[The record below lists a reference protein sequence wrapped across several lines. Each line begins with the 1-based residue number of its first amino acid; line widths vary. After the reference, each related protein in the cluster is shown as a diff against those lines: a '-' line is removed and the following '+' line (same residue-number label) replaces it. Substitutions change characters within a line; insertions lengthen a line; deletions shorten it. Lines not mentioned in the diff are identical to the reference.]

1 MDEEEEKVSNE
12 IENRKKLSPE
22 AKEKIVNSVFYNS
35 IFAIIMSVIVSI
47 INITYNKLALEA
59 FETYVKILQMFVA
72 VISIVLFEVA
82 YKKDTMKIGLFAIE
96 FLIFSIAI
104 LFVPYMYILQSNIK
118 FLIIVISAFLIYYV
132 VKSIASSLI
141 IRFKFLKENM
151 SDVKEIVKDEK
162 QGYLDEE
169 SHKTLKMRKLEDEN
183 KVKLK
188 KVKKLAEKEKDN

>member
-1 MDEEEEKVSNE
+1 
-12 IENRKKLSPE
+12 
-22 AKEKIVNSVFYNS
+22 
-35 IFAIIMSVIVSI
+35 
-47 INITYNKLALEA
+47 
-59 FETYVKILQMFVA
+59 
-72 VISIVLFEVA
+72 
-82 YKKDTMKIGLFAIE
+82 MKIGLFAIE